1 MNVRSIRFRL
11 GAWYA
16 GLLALLLILF
26 GVFVYVTLE
35 RVLERNL
42 QETLTKEAQT
52 IGDALLS
59 KIRQTGDA
67 YVIDEIE
74 EHFAPR
80 TNSHFLRVTRED
92 GSVLY
97 QSGHPHD
104 ESFDPAAVAASR
116 AGDPVAWHEENAPG
130 TGKLFVYSMTYTDS
144 IGTRYAIQ
152 AGASNKP
159 IRTVLNQL
167 LVSLAVALPLII
179 GVAIGGGILLMRNAL
194 KPLRDISDAAAKI
207 TSRNLNER
215 LPKVHTGDD
224 IEQLTASLNRM
235 MSRLEESFQHVQRF
249 SADVAHEVR
258 TPLAILQA
266 ELEAL
271 LDRPELNTES
281 RNAVS
286 SALEEAGRLSL
297 IAEQLLEM
305 TRLEAGEMLST
316 ASRIDLADVTRGTV
330 DQMRLLSDDKQIRMT
345 YEGEEEVP
353 VLGDPIR
360 LRQIVVN
367 LIDNAIKYTRPGGT
381 ISVSSGTAHGNGF
394 LEISDSGVGI
404 PQEAIPHVFERFY
417 RVDGARS
424 RQLGGTGLGLAIVKS
439 ICAAFG
445 GTVTVQSVP
454 GTGTTFRV
462 ELPLESNAPAN
473 SGFTQKYP
481 S

>member
-1 MNVRSIRFRL
+1 MNVQSIRFRL

-16 GLLALLLILF
+16 GLLALLLVLF

-59 KIRQTGDA
+59 KVRQTGDA
-67 YVIDEIE
+67 YVVDEIE

-104 ESFDPAAVAASR
+104 ESFDPAVVAASR
-116 AGDPVAWHEENAPG
+116 AGDIQAWHEENAPG
-130 TGKLFVYSMTYTDS
+130 SGKLFVYSMTYTDPV
-144 IGTRYAIQ
+144 GTRYAIQ

-179 GVAIGGGILLMRNAL
+179 GVAIGGGILLTRNAL

-316 ASRIDLADVTRGTV
+316 ATWIDLADVTRSTV

-345 YEGEEEVP
+345 YEGAEAVP

-360 LRQIVVN
+360 LRQVVVN

-424 RQLGGTGLGLAIVKS
+424 RHLGGTGLGLAIVKS
-439 ICAAFG
+439 ICTAFG
-445 GTVTVQSVP
+445 GTVTVQSVS

-462 ELPLESNAPAN
+462 ELPLESKAPAN
-473 SGFTQKYP
+473 SGLTHKFP